1 MDVSAPASGALRVG
15 FIGLGDIGAPMAL
28 RIHDAGHTLVAWNRG
43 PERLQP
49 FVARGVPVATSA
61 AALARECDVVC
72 LCVSNTD
79 AVEEVLFGEGGV
91 AAGGRP
97 GLLVIDLSTIHPM
110 KAREFAQRLR
120 GAHGIALVDA
130 PVSGGPSGA
139 RAGTLAVLAGGEAED
154 VERARPVLQSF
165 AGRITHM
172 GASGCGM
179 AAKACNQMLSF
190 AQSAV
195 IAETLNLAA
204 RFGIDPALIPEAV
217 QGGFADSNVMRHY
230 GKALVDGTAKG
241 NTVTAVKDIDIAVDL
256 ARVTQ
261 TPVPVTSVVSS
272 LFRLALAQGS
282 LKAGLGAPMTIY
294 SQGPLRAAQPGDTS
308 Q

>member
-1 MDVSAPASGALRVG
+1 MNAPASATLRVG

-28 RIHDAGHTLVAWNRG
+28 RIHDAGHALMAWNRG
-43 PERLQP
+43 PERLKP
-49 FVARGVPVATSA
+49 FVERGVPVAASA

-79 AVEEVLFGEGGV
+79 AVEQVLFGADGV

-110 KAREFAQRLR
+110 RAREFAQRLR
-120 GAHGIALVDA
+120 SEHGIALVDA

-139 RAGTLAVLAGGEAED
+139 RAGTLAVLAGGEAQD

-241 NTVTAVKDIDIAVDL
+241 NTATAVKDIDIATDL
-256 ARVTQ
+256 ARLTQ
-261 TPVPVTSVVSS
+261 TPVPVTALVSS
-272 LFRLALAQGS
+272 IFRLALAQGS
-282 LKAGLGAPMTIY
+282 LKTGLGAPMSIY
-294 SQGPLRAAQPGDTS
+294 AQGALRPARQEDT